1 MADLFLLY
9 IHAASGRKLSR
20 DFSSSQR
27 PMLSSSPAVAQQ
39 NDAYGKLGVERMR
52 APIRS
57 LCSLFLASF
66 VMSGCENPEYWS
78 FKEEVKLNNGQHIFV
93 KRKLRRN
100 NVWPHISADGYR
112 VVVDDWISEPS
123 LGIEWHSSL
132 QSQYGSLLSIGVLAD
147 HVYIVAA
154 ARGIDFC
161 RANPHAYDVA
171 IFQKTAVGW
180 QVIDQS
186 NELLSSLP
194 QNIMLAVDWGD
205 PSEPK
210 PELLSISAKAKRDDI
225 SPPAIRSMQQY
236 LESQYWAKCETKL
249 KNYYGNSSA
258 ASAPAS
264 GTN

>member
-1 MADLFLLY
+1 M
-9 IHAASGRKLSR
+9 H
-20 DFSSSQR
+20 
-27 PMLSSSPAVAQQ
+27 
-39 NDAYGKLGVERMR
+39 
-52 APIRS
+52 APIRTF
-57 LCSLFLASF
+57 CSVFLAGL

-112 VVVDDWISEPS
+112 AVVDDWISESS

-154 ARGIDFC
+154 ARDIEFC
-161 RANPHAYDVA
+161 RANPHAYNVA
-171 IFQKTAVGW
+171 ILQKSGAGW
-180 QVIDQS
+180 RVIDQS
-186 NELLSSLP
+186 NELLSRLP
-194 QNIMLAVDWGD
+194 QNIMLTVHWGE

-225 SPPAIRSMQQY
+225 SLPAVRSMQQY
-236 LESQYWAKCETKL
+236 LESQPWAKCETKL
-249 KNYYGNSSA
+249 KNYYGNSLS